1 MLFKAICSSVFSA
14 GLSARN
20 SLYQEDRTGHHPM
33 TQHSAE
39 LTLDVHSEIPL
50 RLRLQGELLS
60 IPLKTNK
67 HTHRNSS
74 LFTALKNVA
83 LLCLSPKSY
92 KRASSC
98 HTTEHLQQPCRWE
111 GRRLGLRP
119 VPAPKSCFPFLAPG
133 VLWTILWVG
142 LMREQRGDRL
152 AQCYTDP
159 QEGFSAPPT
168 PQLPVSLG
176 LGKGLRVCIPTSSKC
191 GCSGGHT
198 LRTTSLE
205 ARVQLPFWGNCLW
218 CPLKYQGILRQA
230 SVHLKP

>member
-1 MLFKAICSSVFSA
+1 
-14 GLSARN
+14 
-20 SLYQEDRTGHHPM
+20 M

-39 LTLDVHSEIPL
+39 LTPEVHSEIPL
-50 RLRLQGELLS
+50 RLHLQGACSFNSPKNKQTNTLELL
-60 IPLKTNK
+60 T
-67 HTHRNSS
+67 

-83 LLCLSPKSY
+83 LLCLGPKSY

-98 HTTEHLQQPCRWE
+98 HTTEHLQQPCQWE
-111 GRRLGLRP
+111 GRRLGLGP
-119 VPAPKSCFPFLAPG
+119 VPAPKSCFPFLVPG

-142 LMREQRGDRL
+142 LMGEQRGDRL

-159 QEGFSAPPT
+159 QEGFSVPPT
-168 PQLPVSLG
+168 PQLLVSLG
-176 LGKGLRVCIPTSSKC
+176 LGWGLRVCIPTSSRC

-218 CPLKYQGILRQA
+218 CPLKCQGILPQA
-230 SVHLKP
+230 FVHLKL